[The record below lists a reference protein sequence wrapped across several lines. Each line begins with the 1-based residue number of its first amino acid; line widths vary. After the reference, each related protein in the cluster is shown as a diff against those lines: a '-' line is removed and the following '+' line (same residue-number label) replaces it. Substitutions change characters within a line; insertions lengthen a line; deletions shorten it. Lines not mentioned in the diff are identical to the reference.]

1 MKLSFQTWIHRLKL
15 VLIRFPF
22 TLIFLVGLS
31 VLCFLSIQKVN
42 VEIKESLWVFF
53 ALGILLNVAVTLCLE
68 EFKQQNSRILLN
80 VISSVLLTIY
90 CFTLPEKLQ
99 AYQHYQLIALGLV
112 FILSAFF
119 VSFFN
124 KDNEIPFW
132 NFCKESIIQLV
143 ISGVFSLV
151 LFGGL
156 SLAVLSLDKL
166 FGIHVS
172 PKVYSDLSI
181 VSFVLFAPIYFL
193 SNVPDEIEK
202 RSQQVSFDKIIKIFG
217 LYILLPILA
226 IYTLILYVYL
236 IQIIFNWQLP
246 NGWVSTLVSV
256 LAMGGFLCLLILYP
270 LYVSN
275 ENKTVDRFLRLF
287 PVLLFPLLILMST
300 GIARRIADYDL
311 TINRLY
317 VLILNT
323 WFYGISIYLFV
334 SKAKH
339 VKWIVISFATV
350 AFLSSVGPWSV
361 FSLTRKSLATQL
373 EQQLT
378 QARLM
383 KDGKIVTDQKSIQKP
398 DVLTQEK
405 VVETVQYMVKTYGS
419 ESLQPYFSVSMRN
432 KSAFDVLALM
442 KMEASSVG
450 ANRYFYLHLS
460 NDSFIFDT
468 GSYPMLVML
477 NTTGDEKNPTEK
489 KTVCENSQLR
499 VDLLNDNLIVTNK
512 LKNNS
517 TFTIALRNKIQELLK
532 EKRRNEKELFDI
544 GKMTIKGLNYT
555 LIIRTANG
563 KQDNSKGML
572 LLSNFNACLFLR
584 LDR

>member
-1 MKLSFQTWIHRLKL
+1 
-15 VLIRFPF
+15 
-22 TLIFLVGLS
+22 VGLS

-42 VEIKESLWVFF
+42 VEIKDSLWVFF
-53 ALGILLNVAVTLCLE
+53 ALGILLNVAVTLYLE

-99 AYQHYQLIALGLV
+99 AYQHYQLIAIGLA

-124 KDNEIPFW
+124 KNNEIPFW
-132 NFCKESIIQLV
+132 NFCKKSIIQMV

-172 PKVYSDLSI
+172 QKVYSDLSI
-181 VSFVLFAPIYFL
+181 ISFVLFAPVYFL
-193 SNVPDEIEK
+193 SNVPDEKEK
-202 RSQQVSFDKIIKIFG
+202 RSQQGSFDQIIKIFG

-236 IQIIFNWQLP
+236 IRIVFNWQLP

-256 LAMGGFLCLLILYP
+256 LAMGGFLCMLILYP
-270 LYVSN
+270 LYVSK
-275 ENKTVDRFLRLF
+275 ENKTVDKFLKLF

-300 GIARRIADYDL
+300 GIVRRITDYDL

-317 VLILNT
+317 VMILNV

-334 SKAKH
+334 SKAKP
-339 VKWIVISFATV
+339 VKWIVISFAIV
-350 AFLSSVGPWSV
+350 VFLSSVGPWSV
-361 FSLTRKSLATQL
+361 FSLTRKSLKIQL

-378 QARLM
+378 QAHLM
-383 KDGKIVTDQKSIQKP
+383 KNKKVITNPKSTQKL
-398 DVLTQEK
+398 DVLTQERAA
-405 VVETVQYMVKTYGS
+405 ETVRYLVQNYGS
-419 ESLQPYFSVSMRN
+419 ESLQPYFNVSIKN

-442 KMEASSVG
+442 KLEAPN
-450 ANRYFYLHLS
+450 ADINRYFYLQLN
-460 NDSFIFDT
+460 NDSCIFNTD
-468 GSYPMLVML
+468 SYPIVVML
-477 NTTGDEKNPTEK
+477 NVSGAEKNSDRK
-489 KTVCENSQLR
+489 KTVCENAQLR
-499 VDLLNDNLIVTNK
+499 VDLFNDNLVVTNK

-517 TFTIALRNKIQELLK
+517 TFTIELRSKIQELVK
-532 EKRRNEKELFDI
+532 EKKNDEKGMLNVD
-544 GKMTIKGLNYT
+544 KMTVKGPNYK
-555 LIIRTANG
+555 LIIKMING
-563 KQDNSKGML
+563 KQDNLKRTL
-572 LLSNFNACLFLR
+572 IWSNFNAYLFLR
-584 LDR
+584 LDS

>member
-1 MKLSFQTWIHRLKL
+1 MKLSFQTWIYRFKL

-22 TLIFLVGLS
+22 TLIYIVGLS

-42 VEIKESLWVFF
+42 VEIKDSLWVFF
-53 ALGILLNVAVTLCLE
+53 ALGILLNVAVTLYLE

-99 AYQHYQLIALGLV
+99 AYQHYQLIAIGLA

-124 KDNEIPFW
+124 KNNEIPFW
-132 NFCKESIIQLV
+132 NFCKKSIIQMV

-172 PKVYSDLSI
+172 QKVYSDLSI
-181 VSFVLFAPIYFL
+181 ISFVLFAPVYFL
-193 SNVPDEIEK
+193 SNVPDEKEK
-202 RSQQVSFDKIIKIFG
+202 RSQQGSFDQIIKIFG

-236 IQIIFNWQLP
+236 IRIVFNWQLP

-256 LAMGGFLCLLILYP
+256 LAMGGFLCMLILYP
-270 LYVSN
+270 LYVSK
-275 ENKTVDRFLRLF
+275 ENKTVDKFLKLF

-300 GIARRIADYDL
+300 GIVRRITDYDL

-317 VLILNT
+317 VMILNV

-334 SKAKH
+334 SKAKP
-339 VKWIVISFATV
+339 VKWIVISFAIV
-350 AFLSSVGPWSV
+350 VFLSSVGPWSV
-361 FSLTRKSLATQL
+361 FSLTRKSLKIQL

-378 QARLM
+378 QAHLM
-383 KDGKIVTDQKSIQKP
+383 KNKKVITNPKSTQKL
-398 DVLTQEK
+398 DVLTQERAA
-405 VVETVQYMVKTYGS
+405 ETVRYLVQNYGS
-419 ESLQPYFSVSMRN
+419 ESLQPYFNVSIKN

-442 KMEASSVG
+442 KLEAPN
-450 ANRYFYLHLS
+450 ADINRYFYLQLN
-460 NDSFIFDT
+460 NDSCIFNTD
-468 GSYPMLVML
+468 SYPIVVML
-477 NTTGDEKNPTEK
+477 NVSGAEKNSDRK
-489 KTVCENSQLR
+489 KTVCENAQLR
-499 VDLLNDNLIVTNK
+499 VDLFNDNLVVTNK

-517 TFTIALRNKIQELLK
+517 TFTIELRSKIQELVK
-532 EKRRNEKELFDI
+532 EKKNDEKGMLNVD
-544 GKMTIKGLNYT
+544 KMTVKGPNYK
-555 LIIRTANG
+555 LIIKMING
-563 KQDNSKGML
+563 KQDNLKRTL
-572 LLSNFNACLFLR
+572 IWSNFNAYLFLR
-584 LDR
+584 LDS